1 MTERSE
7 ASRDPADDLSGSSG
21 SSGPSGPSGM
31 PGTGRGEG
39 CPGCSGPHSPTC
51 PARPDGS
58 AAALGDYRAAF
69 HAARLPLAVLNR
81 DGLVLAA
88 NPAFGDLVGT
98 EPDELVAAT
107 AADLTDLGADPRIW
121 SAYREVL
128 CGRSD
133 RLRCTR
139 RLQLPDGH
147 SMWAEVTVEP
157 LAPGAGLAPGGALN
171 AGGTPNDARG
181 TLNGSGTRTAGG
193 ELPAATDLSVPAD
206 LPVPADMSVPTD
218 LPGSSDLP
226 MDGDLPA
233 MDGVPP
239 AGGGVRAGAGQRAE
253 EDHVLL
259 SVADIS
265 DRHDLLA
272 RLRHLQMHDPVTRLP
287 NRALFFERLA
297 GALESAAFEQGGTG
311 RIGLC
316 YLDLDGFKAVNDTL
330 GHRVG
335 DRLLSAV
342 AQRLRHCVEEL
353 SEDRLPAPPDGPTA
367 STASTTS
374 DASAMSDA
382 STAMPD
388 ASTASDASTA
398 FAAPVQMTDD
408 DTGHLDGSGHL
419 VARLGG
425 DEFALLVEDS
435 TGTEQLAALA
445 QRVLDALQ
453 RPFDLAG
460 QRLSVSASI
469 GVVERAATGTTATGL
484 MQAAD
489 TTLYWAKE
497 DGKARWTLFDPERN
511 AHRMTRQALSS
522 TLRPAVER
530 GEFTL
535 EYQPLVGLGDG
546 RAQGVEALVRWRHP
560 QFGTLSPNRF
570 IGLAEENGAIVE
582 LGRWVLERACRQAR
596 AWQLERPG
604 AQPLFVS
611 VNVAVRQVWDSDL
624 VADVAHIL
632 AETGLP
638 PRLLQLELTES
649 AVMGSAGRPLQAL
662 QALSDMGVRIA
673 IDDFGTGYSNLAY
686 LSRLPVSVLKLDGSF
701 VRGFR
706 AQEHPNPAD
715 ETIVEALVALA
726 HRLGLTVTAECVES
740 AEQAERLRRIGCD
753 TGQGWLY
760 SRPVA
765 PDRVSAL
772 ISAGRRTG
780 S

>member
-1 MTERSE
+1 MTERNGTTKE
-7 ASRDPADDLSGSSG
+7 PAETRPAPAGRCDDGAAS
-21 SSGPSGPSGM
+21 
-31 PGTGRGEG
+31 
-39 CPGCSGPHSPTC
+39 
-51 PARPDGS
+51 
-58 AAALGDYRAAF
+58 LGDYRAAF
-69 HAARLPLAVLNR
+69 YAGRLAMAVLNR

-88 NPAFGDLVGT
+88 NPAFGELVGADP
-98 EPDELVAAT
+98 EELVATT
-107 AADLTDLGADPRIW
+107 AADLTDLGADPRVW
-121 SAYREVL
+121 TAYREVL
-128 CGRSD
+128 CGRSE
-133 RLRCTR
+133 RLHCTR
-139 RLQLPDGH
+139 RLKHTEGH
-147 SMWAEVTVEP
+147 SVWVEVTVEP
-157 LAPGAGLAPGGALN
+157 L
-171 AGGTPNDARG
+171 TPEP
-181 TLNGSGTRTAGG
+181 LSG
-193 ELPAATDLSVPAD
+193 
-206 LPVPADMSVPTD
+206 
-218 LPGSSDLP
+218 
-226 MDGDLPA
+226 
-233 MDGVPP
+233 
-239 AGGGVRAGAGQRAE
+239 E
-253 EDHVLL
+253 ERMLL

-287 NRALFFERLA
+287 NRALFFERLST
-297 GALESAAFEQGGTG
+297 ALESASFAPSGTG

-342 AQRLRHCVEEL
+342 AQRLTRCAE
-353 SEDRLPAPPDGPTA
+353 SAADRGPDRA
-367 STASTTS
+367 
-374 DASAMSDA
+374 
-382 STAMPD
+382 
-388 ASTASDASTA
+388 
-398 FAAPVQMTDD
+398 
-408 DTGHLDGSGHL
+408 GHL

-435 TGTEQLAALA
+435 TGTEQLAELA
-445 QRVLDALQ
+445 QCVLDALQ

-469 GVVERAATGTTATGL
+469 GVVERAAGGTTATGL

-522 TLRPAVER
+522 TLRPAVDR

-570 IGLAEENGAIVE
+570 IALAEENGAIVE
-582 LGRWVLERACRQAR
+582 LGRWVLTRACHQAR
-596 AWQLERPG
+596 AWQLAHPG
-604 AQPLFVS
+604 QPLFVS

-624 VADVAHIL
+624 VADVAGIL

-638 PRLLQLELTES
+638 PHLLQLELTES

-706 AQEHPNPAD
+706 SQEHPNPAD
-715 ETIVEALVALA
+715 EMIVEALVALA

-765 PDRVSAL
+765 PDRVEAL
-772 ISAGRRTG
+772 LDAGRHTG
-780 S
+780 A

>member
-1 MTERSE
+1 MTERNGTTNASAE
-7 ASRDPADDLSGSSG
+7 ARRAPAGRCDD
-21 SSGPSGPSGM
+21 
-31 PGTGRGEG
+31 
-39 CPGCSGPHSPTC
+39 
-51 PARPDGS
+51 
-58 AAALGDYRAAF
+58 AAASLGDYRATF
-69 HAARLPLAVLNR
+69 HAARLAMAVLNR

-88 NPAFGDLVGT
+88 NSAFGELVGAD
-98 EPDELVAAT
+98 PAELVAAT
-107 AADLTDLGADPRIW
+107 AADLTDLGADPLVW
-121 SAYREVL
+121 TAYREVL

-139 RLQLPDGH
+139 RLKHPEGH
-147 SMWAEVTVEP
+147 SVWVEVTVEP
-157 LAPGAGLAPGGALN
+157 L
-171 AGGTPNDARG
+171 TPEP
-181 TLNGSGTRTAGG
+181 LSG
-193 ELPAATDLSVPAD
+193 
-206 LPVPADMSVPTD
+206 
-218 LPGSSDLP
+218 
-226 MDGDLPA
+226 
-233 MDGVPP
+233 
-239 AGGGVRAGAGQRAE
+239 E
-253 EDHVLL
+253 ERMLL
-259 SVADIS
+259 SAADIS

-287 NRALFFERLA
+287 NRALFFERLSA
-297 GALESAAFEQGGTG
+297 ALETASFAPAGTG

-342 AQRLRHCVEEL
+342 AQRLTRCAE
-353 SEDRLPAPPDGPTA
+353 SAADRGPGRT
-367 STASTTS
+367 
-374 DASAMSDA
+374 
-382 STAMPD
+382 
-388 ASTASDASTA
+388 
-398 FAAPVQMTDD
+398 
-408 DTGHLDGSGHL
+408 GHL

-435 TGTEQLAALA
+435 TGTDQLAELA
-445 QRVLDALQ
+445 QSVLDALQ

-469 GVVERAATGTTATGL
+469 GVVERTATGTTATCL

-522 TLRPAVER
+522 TLRPAVDR

-535 EYQPLVGLGDG
+535 EYQPLVGLDDG

-570 IGLAEENGAIVE
+570 IALAEENGAIVE
-582 LGRWVLERACRQAR
+582 LGRWVLERACHQAR
-596 AWQLERPG
+596 AWQLAHPG
-604 AQPLFVS
+604 QPLFVS

-624 VADVAHIL
+624 VADVAGIL

-638 PRLLQLELTES
+638 PQLLQLELTES

-706 AQEHPNPAD
+706 SQEHPNPAD
-715 ETIVEALVALA
+715 EMIVEALVALA

-740 AEQAERLRRIGCD
+740 TEQAERLRRIGCD

-765 PDRVSAL
+765 PDRVEAL
-772 ISAGRRTG
+772 LDAGRHTG
-780 S
+780 A